1 MTPIERRR
9 RHSILAALAVT
20 EGGAMTARGLR
31 DDLEVT
37 HNIALTA
44 DVIRVDLIWLR
55 DGGYL
60 QLAGDLA
67 RITEAGRDVVLNRA
81 ELP

>member
-9 RHSILAALAVT
+9 RHSILAALAVS
-20 EGGAMTARGLR
+20 EGGALAVRPLR

-37 HNIALTA
+37 HNIAITA

-55 DGGYL
+55 DGGYI

-67 RITEAGRDVVLNRA
+67 RISEAGRDVVLQRS

>member
-9 RHSILAALAVT
+9 RNSILAALAVSP
-20 EGGAMTARGLR
+20 GNAMTARALR

-37 HNIALTA
+37 HNIAITV
-44 DVIRVDLIWLR
+44 DVVRVDLIWLR
-55 DGGYL
+55 DTGFVAL
-60 QLAGDLA
+60 VDDLA
-67 RITEAGRDVVLNRA
+67 RLTEAGRDVVMNRS

>member
-9 RHSILAALAVT
+9 RNSILAALAVT
-20 EGGAMTARGLR
+20 PGGAMPVRALR
-31 DDLEVT
+31 DDLEVI
-37 HNIALTA
+37 HNIAVTT

-55 DGGYL
+55 DTGYI
-60 QLAGDLA
+60 QLVDDLA
-67 RITEAGRDVVLNRA
+67 RITEAGRDVVLQRS